1 MAHPDFDVR
10 LKREAKTSLS
20 AYRDTSL
27 LRKKF
32 GESAVKLYN
41 MVDSKLT
48 VAELLEKLGMEE
60 EKFAEILE
68 FMNNNAM
75 VSVVPSSQSSP
86 EQADNLGGGAPIE
99 QKNEDEPGISTD
111 SNDNDSP
118 PDEGSEIEEG
128 PSYEPGEKKATAVQG
143 PPGRKANMSPLEK
156 VIYDKYGPSGVSIY
170 NMIDG
175 EKTAEEILR
184 QTGVSEAKLVEILE
198 FMDEK
203 GIIKLEKPPS
213 SETEGET
220 AHEDKKADEKASE
233 PAQEPRFKPMI
244 EEEPEEKPFIP
255 EKPSEKPKEA
265 PVKKEEPEFAED
277 IVMVDVPMLE
287 RLSLMQRASM
297 FAELATKFDKRGRA
311 LMNMI
316 DGQHDFVDLSLATGL
331 SFFDIDNIS
340 AYFGKKGILSF
351 RQLGREEI
359 KKKYGDDGFAI
370 YKRYGRDG
378 LLLYEMIGKEPSL
391 KDIIMKSKIEA
402 DRAIDVLIFIHKV
415 MGLDVPIDRD
425 LLYRQL
431 GMRK

>member
-20 AYRDTSL
+20 AYRDSSL

-48 VAELLEKLGMEE
+48 VAELLEKLGMDE

-75 VSVVPSSQSSP
+75 VSVVSAPSSFPS
-86 EQADNLGGGAPIE
+86 GGG
-99 QKNEDEPGISTD
+99 
-111 SNDNDSP
+111 
-118 PDEGSEIEEG
+118 EGGE
-128 PSYEPGEKKATAVQG
+128 GEKGGPENGDDAPLGEPQG
-143 PPGRKANMSPLEK
+143 GEAPDGESEPEAEPSEEQGEGEAQAEPEAPVKKSSLSPLEK
-156 VIYDKYGPSGVSIY
+156 VIYDKYGSSGVSIY

-203 GIIKLEKPPS
+203 GIIKLEKPPQA
-213 SETEGET
+213 SEAEESEQEG
-220 AHEDKKADEKASE
+220 KGEKGGE

-244 EEEPEEKPFIP
+244 EEEPEEKPFFP
-255 EKPSEKPKEA
+255 EKPTEKPKEE
-265 PVKKEEPEFAED
+265 PKKKEEPEFAED
-277 IVMVDVPMLE
+277 IVMVDVPQME
-287 RLSLMQRASM
+287 RLSLMQRASV
-297 FAELATKFDKRGRA
+297 FAELATKFDKRGRD
-311 LMNMI
+311 LVNLI
-316 DGQHDFVDLSLATGL
+316 DGQRDFVDLSLATGL
-331 SFFDIDNIS
+331 SFFDIDNI
-340 AYFGKKGILSF
+340 AAHFGKKGILSF
-351 RQLGREEI
+351 RQLGRDDI

-391 KDIIMKSKIEA
+391 KDIIVKSKIEV
-402 DRAIDVLIFIHKV
+402 DRAIDILVFIHKV